1 MSVMSAHERACTRTY
16 THTHLHVHALTHLH
30 ARIHTHTYSSAVSLP
45 ITPTLQELTEESTTS
60 CFTRTNSIY
69 NFTNFS
75 IACFKGPFNEL
86 KNNNKLCLV
95 GFASKTYVCYKCN
108 CLRSVSTSRLKKNNE
123 CKFLFTIFL
132 HSHCPFQ
139 SQNRSFPTC

>member
-1 MSVMSAHERACTRTY
+1 MHTHLHTHALTRTRTY
-16 THTHLHVHALTHLH
+16 TLARTHT
-30 ARIHTHTYSSAVSLP
+30 HTHTYSSAVSEP

-108 CLRSVSTSRLKKNNE
+108 RLRSMSTSRLKKTMNANF
-123 CKFLFTIFL
+123 CLRFFCTVIVRFNRKTVLFRPVK
-132 HSHCPFQ
+132 S
-139 SQNRSFPTC
+139 